1 MRVFAVATSVA
12 LPELPLASTQNL
24 TVSRLPDLRIH
35 RNWLKQDRKKMFVGR
50 ARFSLPIKWCSAY
63 GIMAYI
69 EKKRA
74 S

>member
-1 MRVFAVATSVA
+1 MFMRWGVLYLA
-12 LPELPLASTQNL
+12 LK
-24 TVSRLPDLRIH
+24 LR
-35 RNWLKQDRKKMFVGR
+35 
-50 ARFSLPIKWCSAY
+50 SAY